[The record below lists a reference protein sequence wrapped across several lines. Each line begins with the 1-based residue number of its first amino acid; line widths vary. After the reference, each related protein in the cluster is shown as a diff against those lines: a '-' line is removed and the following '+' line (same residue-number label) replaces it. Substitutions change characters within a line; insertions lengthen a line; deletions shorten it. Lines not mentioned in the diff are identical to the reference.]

1 MKQKA
6 NEMIQDL
13 ATKSVRKDMLLE
25 LTDKQYSNLTLMALR
40 AGLHNAKELIQ
51 SFVADLTGWQR
62 NVEILRL

>member
-40 AGLHNAKELIQ
+40 AGLHLSLIH
-51 SFVADLTGWQR
+51 
-62 NVEILRL
+62 I